1 MNPFQQL
8 MSSESKPFSY
18 NEIQDDLTLEYPILN
33 SPVTTPIVNNNLSGV
48 YSNTGFD
55 MIQILSRLIHR

>member
-1 MNPFQQL
+1 MNPFQEIVSSDTEPFLFNELQDNLLLQEYQQL
-8 MSSESKPFSY
+8 STPPLPNS
-18 NEIQDDLTLEYPILN
+18 NLT
-33 SPVTTPIVNNNLSGV
+33 GV

>member
-1 MNPFQQL
+1 MNPFQET
-8 MSSESKPFSY
+8 MSSKDSLDTKLFSF
-18 NEIQDDLTLEYPILN
+18 NETQDPLLLQDYQQLTPM
-33 SPVTTPIVNNNLSGV
+33 PNNNLTGV

>member
-1 MNPFQQL
+1 MNPFQETV
-8 MSSESKPFSY
+8 SSNIKTYSY
-18 NEIQDDLTLEYPILN
+18 NEYQDNVLLQQLSPAPPIPNTNLT
-33 SPVTTPIVNNNLSGV
+33 GV